1 MKHEIRESSHSC
13 FKDKTGSTR
22 YIDDDFPSESSQ
34 GLTHIGEN
42 PSVFPTLIGS
52 PLFLVKRDSGIAVGD
67 EVIFHFKD
75 RTNKTHKPIE
85 KIIVYRAAT
94 YDSFMILLELK

>member
-1 MKHEIRESSHSC
+1 MKHEIRESSQSC
-13 FKDKTGSTR
+13 FKDKTGATL
-22 YIDDDFPSESSQ
+22 YIDGDFPGESSQ
-34 GLTHIGEN
+34 GSTYIGEN

-52 PLFLVKRDSGIAVGD
+52 PLFLVKRGFGIAVGD

-85 KIIVYRAAT
+85 TTIVYRAAP